1 MILLA
6 SCDTSDQIDL
16 SGIDPALTVPP
27 TQIVVL
33 GTTHLSNFSDS
44 LKFVDIEPLMERL
57 EVYAPDIITIETS
70 SGMVCNRARN
80 YPREHEGYPCFDGA
94 ALREESGLSISE
106 ASFHARAALM
116 NFPDTPTVAQRR
128 SLAAA
133 FLASEELYSALVQWH
148 QLDEADRVAADGLG
162 PKSVALLNK
171 RSMDMNESNSIAA
184 RLAARLGLERVFYAD
199 DYGSYLDAEGEE
211 EAYNKRIQALWP
223 DKDDPCQAHFN
234 ASEGDVT
241 ADDILAAY
249 RHLNSQ
255 KWQRTQMSC
264 DWQRTMNDAESEQY
278 GRKYT
283 LGWQARNLRMVS
295 FIMSAAS
302 TKPGGRVLS
311 VVGASHKPYF
321 EAYLDQMHDVEIIDT
336 KTILD

>member
-1 MILLA
+1 M
-6 SCDTSDQIDL
+6 
-16 SGIDPALTVPP
+16 
-27 TQIVVL
+27 VL
-33 GTTHLSNFSDS
+33 GTSHLSNYSDS

-57 EVYAPDIITIETS
+57 EIYVPDIITIEVS
-70 SGMVCNRARN
+70 SGMVCNRARS
-80 YPREHEGYPCFDGA
+80 YPREHEGYPCFDGTA
-94 ALREESGLSISE
+94 FREESGLSIFEGSYQ
-106 ASFHARAALM
+106 ARLALM
-116 NFPDTPTVAQRR
+116 DFPDIPSVAQRR

-133 FLASEELYSALVQWH
+133 FLASEELYSALVQWY

-171 RSMDMNESNSIAA
+171 RSIDINESNSIAA
-184 RLAARLGLERVFYAD
+184 RLAARLGLERVFYVD
-199 DYGSYLDAEGEE
+199 DYGSYLDAEGEA
-211 EAYNKRIQALWP
+211 EAYNARLQALWP

-234 ASEGDVT
+234 ALEGDVT
-241 ADDILAAY
+241 AGDILAAY

-264 DWQRTMNDAESEQY
+264 DWQRTMNDDAPRQY
-278 GRKYT
+278 GRKYA
-283 LGWQARNLRMVS
+283 LDWQARNLRMVS
-295 FIMSAAS
+295 NIVAAAS

-321 EAYLDQMHDVEIIDT
+321 EAYLDQMHDIEIIDT